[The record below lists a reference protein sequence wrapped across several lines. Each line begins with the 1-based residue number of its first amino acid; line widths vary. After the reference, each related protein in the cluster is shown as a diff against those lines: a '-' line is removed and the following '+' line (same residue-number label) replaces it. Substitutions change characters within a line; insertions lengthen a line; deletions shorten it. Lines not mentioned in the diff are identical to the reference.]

1 METIHFPLI
10 TPLPEHNPQSIPSLL
25 KLSLNWEPSITLL
38 TSINVGR
45 LHNLINADIIEDLP
59 ADVGATIIPVLVFI
73 DENNNE
79 IGRLIG
85 EKTKKEIIKEIERLS
100 WKN

>member
-1 METIHFPLI
+1 MKI
-10 TPLPEHNPQSIPSLL
+10 L
-25 KLSLNWEPSITLL
+25 KF
-38 TSINVGR
+38 
-45 LHNLINADIIEDLP
+45 NAIWCSGCIVMKKIMKEIEELYPNIIIESYDY
-59 ADVGATIIPVLVFI
+59 DMDEDMVKKYNIGDIIPVLVFI

-100 WKN
+100 

>member
-1 METIHFPLI
+1 MKI
-10 TPLPEHNPQSIPSLL
+10 L
-25 KLSLNWEPSITLL
+25 KFNAIWCSGCIVMKKIMKEIEELYPN
-38 TSINVGR
+38 IN
-45 LHNLINADIIEDLP
+45 IESYDY
-59 ADVGATIIPVLVFI
+59 DMDEEIVKKWNIGEIIPVLVFV

-100 WKN
+100 

>member
-1 METIHFPLI
+1 MKI
-10 TPLPEHNPQSIPSLL
+10 L
-25 KLSLNWEPSITLL
+25 KF
-38 TSINVGR
+38 
-45 LHNLINADIIEDLP
+45 NAIWCSGCIVMKKIMKEIEEQYPNIKIESYDY
-59 ADVGATIIPVLVFI
+59 DMDEDMVKKWNIGEIIPVLVFL
-73 DENNNE
+73 DEQGNE

>member
-1 METIHFPLI
+1 MKI
-10 TPLPEHNPQSIPSLL
+10 L
-25 KLSLNWEPSITLL
+25 KF
-38 TSINVGR
+38 
-45 LHNLINADIIEDLP
+45 NAIWCSGCIVMKKIMKDSEELYRNIEIESYDY
-59 ADVGATIIPVLVFI
+59 DMDEDMVKKYNIGEIIPVLVFL
-73 DENNNE
+73 DKEENE

>member
-1 METIHFPLI
+1 MKI
-10 TPLPEHNPQSIPSLL
+10 L
-25 KLSLNWEPSITLL
+25 KF
-38 TSINVGR
+38 
-45 LHNLINADIIEDLP
+45 NAMWCSGCIVMKKIMKEIEELYPNIKIESYDY
-59 ADVGATIIPVLVFI
+59 DMDEEIVKKWNIGEVIPVLVFV

-100 WKN
+100 

>member
-1 METIHFPLI
+1 MKI
-10 TPLPEHNPQSIPSLL
+10 L
-25 KLSLNWEPSITLL
+25 KF
-38 TSINVGR
+38 
-45 LHNLINADIIEDLP
+45 NAIWCSGCIVMKKIMKEIEEQDP
-59 ADVGATIIPVLVFI
+59 NIKIESYDYDMDQEEVEKWNIGEIIPVLVFV

-100 WKN
+100 

>member
-1 METIHFPLI
+1 MKI
-10 TPLPEHNPQSIPSLL
+10 L
-25 KLSLNWEPSITLL
+25 KF
-38 TSINVGR
+38 
-45 LHNLINADIIEDLP
+45 NAIWCSGCIVMKKIMKEIEEQYPNIKIESYDY
-59 ADVGATIIPVLVFI
+59 DMDQEEVEKWNIGEIIPVLVFV

-100 WKN
+100 